1 MGVELNFLCHAI
13 LPSSFSYTRK
23 LLTTDVRYHGRY
35 VKRKLSS
42 VEKWLRY
49 AEEIM
54 PSDFDLNKFGKRLR
68 EVRLNR
74 KLTLKNVAK
83 DTKISI
89 PTLSRVERGDAK
101 EVEGKTLLALS
112 EWAKLPLELFS
123 ENKIGMKRVSFVP
136 KGTAT
141 PDVVELHLRADKN
154 LEPKTLEMLVKM
166 FRAAYAEAI
175 TEHSE

>member
-1 MGVELNFLCHAI
+1 
-13 LPSSFSYTRK
+13 
-23 LLTTDVRYHGRY
+23 
-35 VKRKLSS
+35 
-42 VEKWLRY
+42 
-49 AEEIM
+49 M